1 MQTQLSPEIKTRFS
15 FRYSGRCTWVGLNF
29 YPQDDFW
36 RPSGDAS
43 LGYAGATAVRNLS
56 DRHEK
61 AKGRVVAITKAIRHL
76 PRETRAKIWADYWA
90 QGHRRPR

>member
-1 MQTQLSPEIKTRFS
+1 MQTQLSPESNFGYTFR
-15 FRYSGRCTWVGLNF
+15 FRYSGDLCTWAGVSYCSQLSPIPRLF
-29 YPQDDFW
+29 
-36 RPSGDAS
+36 AS
-43 LGYAGATAVRNLS
+43 ATAVLHS
-56 DRHEK
+56 KDRFEK